1 MRIDAYNQIK
11 QIYGNSKPRKTD
23 EKKGATAKNGFCD
36 QLMLSDAGRDAQIAK
51 QAVRNAPD
59 VRADMVS
66 SLKERIDNGTY
77 EVSTEDFAA
86 KLLEKYNGLF

>member
-11 QIYGNSKPRKTD
+11 QIYGSNKPKKAD
-23 EKKGATAKNGFCD
+23 EKKSTTAKNGFRD

-59 VRADMVS
+59 VREDLVNS
-66 SLKERIDNGTY
+66 IKERMDNGTY
-77 EVSTEDFAA
+77 EVDTEDFAA